1 MYSSFHGAVGGAIMI
16 AMPNPLGAAVA
27 FASHFVVDY
36 IGESSI
42 GNTKRWAVIEG
53 SLFIAYL
60 LAAYFGGVFTL
71 GIVGWVMANLPD
83 LIDKPNR
90 LFRGKKEWFSC
101 HNGVGLFQYKGFKLG
116 FPVKISVSKENTL
129 VLNFFATIV
138 WMLICAG
145 Q

>member
-1 MYSSFHGAVGGAIMI
+1 MI

-27 FASHFVVDY
+27 FVSHFVVDY

-42 GNTKRWAVIEG
+42 GNTKRWATIEG

-101 HNGVGLFQYKGFKLG
+101 HNGVGLFQYKGVKLG

>member
-1 MYSSFHGAVGGAIMI
+1 MYSSFHGAIGGAIMI
-16 AMPNPLGAAVA
+16 AMPNPLGAVVA

-42 GNTKRWAVIEG
+42 GNTKRSAIIEG
-53 SLFIAYL
+53 LLFAAYL
-60 LAAYFGGVFTL
+60 FAAYWGGVLLL

-116 FPVKISVSKENTL
+116 YPVKVNISKENTL

-138 WMLICAG
+138 WLLICIVK
-145 Q
+145 

>member
-1 MYSSFHGAVGGAIMI
+1 MI

-42 GNTKRWAVIEG
+42 GNTKRWATIEG

-71 GIVGWVMANLPD
+71 GIVGWLMANLPD

-101 HNGVGLFQYKGFKLG
+101 HNGVGLFQYKGVKLG

-129 VLNFFATIV
+129 VFNFFATIV

>member
-1 MYSSFHGAVGGAIMI
+1 MI

-60 LAAYFGGVFTL
+60 LAAYWSGVFAL
-71 GIVGWVMANLPD
+71 GIVG
-83 LIDKPNR
+83 
-90 LFRGKKEWFSC
+90 
-101 HNGVGLFQYKGFKLG
+101 
-116 FPVKISVSKENTL
+116 
-129 VLNFFATIV
+129 
-138 WMLICAG
+138 
-145 Q
+145 